1 MAALQSF
8 DRGDGGFYRCEE
20 CSKGFNRMASYEAHI
35 RMHAQDELDIYDV
48 VFNYTGRM
56 HEIPSSRTK
65 RRAKPRPRKPNSS
78 PQEKSSVLQKKCD
91 NPALTIKQ
99 LLQVNPSADKP
110 LCDTTPPAATHTVGS
125 QPTSVMGTGTN
136 PPQAPN
142 SIEEIPEV
150 IDGSSILATGS
161 VEPTTSS
168 EPQQSLTD
176 CSRSLEAA
184 SGSNM
189 CSISNPVAELRP
201 EVITISSSESE
212 AESLLVKVP
221 LKVCSAEVLRNPVIT
236 LTKQDC
242 SALSGSSNVHH
253 ESMAQSIALH
263 PVECPQV
270 KGEKTP
276 VGNSTTVTTP
286 PKKVPKVI
294 RLESMGLSTPPKP
307 KKMLCDASGVK
318 TKGVALKRKRVPRF
332 QCLVCDQ
339 WLSNYNSLKRHT
351 LLHTGERPFKC
362 SFCSKTY
369 IQLHHLQKHE
379 LSHRY
384 PIKRPKGSVSS
395 SVSGSSPETEYS
407 CGVCNMTFSGPRHLQ
422 YHLTMHDTS
431 RPFKCNVCSMRFLK
445 KGHLDYHMQTHADK
459 KYACHYCNKKFNRS
473 QYLDQHMLVHLR
485 EDTYTN
491 SVTGEVKYM
500 CKYCPKV
507 CRSLSG
513 LTRHQAI
520 HIKHAK
526 PKSEDGEIVRGGLE
540 TESDSMGVADTETE
554 GELADVSEGAA
565 TEESMDE
572 TNLCKTRGMFGSKVL
587 ELPEK
592 KSSFDGNPREED
604 SEESEGGGM
613 SPLQLDS
620 EESTDEEESS
630 SGDFRRFVQ
639 CSGDMSRSES
649 SVGSPCVG
657 IPYRNPHN
665 HQKGSGAKPQYKCE
679 WCGRMFIKKNYLRQ
693 HYILHQQVPHQCD
706 ICGKV
711 FMSLRYLK
719 RHLRSKHD
727 S

>member
-1 MAALQSF
+1 MAARQCF

-48 VFNYTGRM
+48 VFNYTGRL
-56 HEIPSSRTK
+56 HEIPSGRAK

-78 PQEKSSVLQKKCD
+78 PQQKSSVLQQKCDD
-91 NPALTIKQ
+91 NPALTIRQ
-99 LLQVNPSADKP
+99 LLQVNPSVDEP
-110 LCDTTPPAATHTVGS
+110 LCDTAPPAAHHAVGS
-125 QPTSVMGTGTN
+125 QPTSVLGTGAN
-136 PPQAPN
+136 PPQAP
-142 SIEEIPEV
+142 SSKEDIPKV
-150 IDGSSILATGS
+150 DGGS
-161 VEPTTSS
+161 GTTTSVG
-168 EPQQSLTD
+168 PQSVTD

-184 SGSNM
+184 SCSNI
-189 CSISNPVAELRP
+189 CSISNPVAQLRP

-212 AESLLVKVP
+212 AESLVVKVP
-221 LKVCSAEVLRNPVIT
+221 FKVCSAEVLRNPVIT

-242 SALSGSSNVHH
+242 SVLSGGSNVQH
-253 ESMAQSIALH
+253 ESTSSLGQGIALQ
-263 PVECPQV
+263 PVESPLGVQV
-270 KGEKTP
+270 KGEKTT
-276 VGNSTTVTTP
+276 VINSTTVTP

-294 RLESMGLSTPPKP
+294 RLDSMDMPTPPKA

-318 TKGVALKRKRVPRF
+318 TKGALKSKGAPRF
-332 QCLVCDQ
+332 QCLVCDR

-369 IQLHHLQKHE
+369 IQSHHLQKHE
-379 LSHRY
+379 LGHRY

-395 SVSGSSPETEYS
+395 SVSGSSPESEYS
-407 CGVCNMTFSGPRHLQ
+407 CGVCNMTFSGQRHLQ

-431 RPFKCNVCSMRFLK
+431 RPFKCNVCGMRFLK
-445 KGHLDYHMQTHADK
+445 KGHLDYHMQTHTEK
-459 KYACHYCNKKFNRS
+459 RYACHYCNKKFNRS

-520 HIKHAK
+520 HIKHTK
-526 PKSEDGEIVRGGLE
+526 PKNEDGEDGEIVRGGLE

-554 GELADVSEGAA
+554 GELADVSEGGA

-572 TNLCKTRGMFGSKVL
+572 TNLSKTGGIFGSKVL

-592 KSSFDGNPREED
+592 KDSNPRVEESD
-604 SEESEGGGM
+604 ESEGGEM

-620 EESTDEEESS
+620 EENDSTDEEEGS

-639 CSGDMSRSES
+639 CSGDMGRSDS
-649 SVGSPCVG
+649 SCGSSGVG

-679 WCGRMFIKKNYLRQ
+679 WCGRMFIKRNYLRQ

-727 S
+727 RC